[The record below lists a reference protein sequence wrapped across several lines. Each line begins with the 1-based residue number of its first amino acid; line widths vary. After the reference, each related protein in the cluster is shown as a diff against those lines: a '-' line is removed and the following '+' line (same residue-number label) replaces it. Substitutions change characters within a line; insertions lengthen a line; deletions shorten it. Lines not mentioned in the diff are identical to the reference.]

1 MKDIKRNTI
10 TILLI
15 SIIYS
20 QGSIANNYTTNS
32 PSEITGDNN
41 SEPSIIKS
49 NNKIAI
55 PQKMLRNK
63 DTDDF
68 IKYIEKGVEHQ
79 EENMIRKVISNRY
92 VSFDIDKNNNL
103 TLYLTEEITNR
114 IDNHLKLTHP
124 GYNAAFSNF
133 YSHIIDHQDEEIKKS
148 IIKHLSSI
156 SEKNQLVLDNKITEA
171 IKNNNTNQLY
181 IKVKK
186 NDMLLSESLLLNEK
200 IDKIHLT
207 PEERIIYDK
216 YLKNEI
222 DNTNLITLG
231 SYIMN
236 NNVEIKT
243 NEIIDTLESGKEN
256 IENNTHSIEENQSS
270 ISINKSNIVE
280 NTLKADQALG
290 ENIIQDL
297 AIEENKKLINSNS
310 DGIKR
315 NKIDISDNNEKIKT
329 NTDEIEK
336 NKHHISHLEFEYL
349 ENLNIKEF
357 GEKNIKDHFGKLY
370 IENSIAR
377 DDINKLDSKFKH
389 FKHETNNR
397 FYKVEKRA
405 NQGIASVAAMSNL
418 PFTDTA
424 TFSTAIGIGNY
435 RNATALAWGMQYR
448 INENI
453 KVRASTAWN
462 NSNNFVSAG
471 GIGISW

>member
-1 MKDIKRNTI
+1 MKGIKRNII
-10 TILLI
+10 TILLV

-20 QGSIANNYTTNS
+20 QGSIANNYTTDS
-32 PSEITGDNN
+32 PSEINEGN
-41 SEPSIIKS
+41 SSTPSIIKS
-49 NNKIAI
+49 NNKIAV
-55 PQKMLRNK
+55 PQKIRRNNK
-63 DTDDF
+63 ETDDF
-68 IKYIEKGVEHQ
+68 IKHIEKEVEHQ

-103 TLYLTEEITNR
+103 TLHLTEEITNR

-124 GYNAAFSNF
+124 GYNAGFSNF
-133 YSHIIDHQDEEIKKS
+133 YSHIINNQNEEVKKS

-156 SEKNQLVLDNKITEA
+156 SESNQLVLDNKIIEDV
-171 IKNNNTNQLY
+171 KNNNINELY

-186 NDMLLSESLLLNEK
+186 NDMPLSESILLNEK
-200 IDKIHLT
+200 IDKHHLT
-207 PEERIIYDK
+207 PEEIDK

-222 DNTNLITLG
+222 DNSNIITLG
-231 SYIMN
+231 NYIMN
-236 NNVEIKT
+236 NDVQIKA
-243 NEIIDTLESGKEN
+243 NEIIDALESGKEN
-256 IENNTHSIEENQSS
+256 IENNTHSITENQSS

-280 NTLKADQALG
+280 NTLKANQALG
-290 ENIIQDL
+290 ENVIQDL
-297 AIEENKKLINSNS
+297 AIEENEKLINLNS
-310 DGIKR
+310 DGITR
-315 NKIDISDNNEKIKT
+315 NKIDINDNNEKIKT

-349 ENLNIKEF
+349 EYLNIKEF
-357 GEKNIKDHFGKLY
+357 GKKNIKDHFGKLY
-370 IENSIAR
+370 MENSIAR

-462 NSNNFVSAG
+462 DSNNFVSAG